1 MKHFYRVGEKPFK
14 STHTFIACSLSS
26 ALVVQYI
33 QTCRS
38 LDQPLITFSV
48 RASINLFH
56 PEKKAEKVLHSIK
69 YKVPIGVGGK
79 RDFFGLPVSLAVPPT
94 CFFSNARTSS
104 IYTQSNLV
112 PWQPYNVSGTF
123 SVECLSCLYKFF

>member
-1 MKHFYRVGEKPFK
+1 MGEKPFK
-14 STHTFIACSLSS
+14 SKHIYSMFSFILYRRA
-26 ALVVQYI
+26 ALVEEYI

-69 YKVPIGVGGK
+69 YKVPIGGGVGGK
-79 RDFFGLPVSLAVPPT
+79 KDFFGLPVSLGSPYML
-94 CFFSNARTSS
+94 FF
-104 IYTQSNLV
+104 Q
-112 PWQPYNVSGTF
+112 
-123 SVECLSCLYKFF
+123 